1 MLHNQHHLLYILSFY
16 IMHACKCLL
25 ASCIA
30 ALIRKNTTITD
41 MGIEENNITD
51 TGAKIIADALSH
63 NESLQTLK
71 LNGNNIDSFDTMIA
85 INEKLKQNK
94 ENAMKKLYDEHPEY
108 VMQKIKKLKKKK
120 AKKSKSDKDRKDKS
134 DKPKSS
140 DDSKSKSADKET
152 EHDDECNIA
161 DKFLEERKKSIE
173 GNSVADKLKSGL
185 KIGSKSTDK
194 PTNAPKGTFT

>member
-1 MLHNQHHLLYILSFY
+1 
-16 IMHACKCLL
+16 MHVCICL

-51 TGAKIIADALSH
+51 TGASIIADALSH

-71 LNGNNIDSFDTMIA
+71 LNGNNIDSFDTMIS

-94 ENAMKKLYDEHPEY
+94 ENAMKKLYEEHPEY

-120 AKKSKSDKDRKDKS
+120 SKKSKSDKDRREKS
-134 DKPKSS
+134 DNHSRPKSS
-140 DDSKSKSADKET
+140 DDGKSKSAKKET
-152 EHDDECNIA
+152 ENDDECSIA

-185 KIGSKSTDK
+185 KIGSKSTGQS
-194 PTNAPKGTFT
+194 TNAPKGTFT